1 MPLAPLRACLLSLIL
16 LAAAC
21 SETSVPADKAKDMQ
35 AEKAFQD
42 PKTAELADAAAHG
55 DAARVREL
63 VKAGANPNAQGE
75 RGVNLLQYAL
85 IAKSADGLQALLDNG
100 ADPNHP
106 GLAGSTV
113 VHAAAIA
120 DDPDYLRRLLD
131 KGADPNVRHRI
142 SGAPPL
148 SGAAGPRTDAQF
160 RMLLERGAKPDLAD
174 NGGNTPLHI
183 AAMINAGQHVLLLLE
198 RGANPN
204 ARNAQNAT
212 FQTYFFKTP
221 AASLTAE
228 AKQNREA
235 VVAWLRAH
243 QIPLEAGAG

>member
-1 MPLAPLRACLLSLIL
+1 MPPAPLRACLLSLIL
-16 LAAAC
+16 LVTAC
-21 SETSVPADKAKDMQ
+21 SEDPMPPVADKA
-35 AEKAFQD
+35 FHND
-42 PKTAELADAAAHG
+42 PKITALAHAATHG
-55 DAARVREL
+55 DKAKVREL
-63 VKAGANPNAQGE
+63 VKEGADPNAQDD
-75 RGVNLLQYAL
+75 RGANLLQYTVTAQN
-85 IAKSADGLQALLDNG
+85 IDGLQALLDNG
-100 ADPNHP
+100 ADPNRY
-106 GLAGSTV
+106 GLGGSTA
-113 VHAAAIA
+113 VHTAAIA
-120 DDPDYLRRLLD
+120 NDPEYLKRLLAA
-131 KGADPNVRHRI
+131 GADPNIPHQR

-160 RMLLERGAKPDLAD
+160 RMLLEHGAKPDLAD

-204 ARNAQNAT
+204 ARNAQDAT

-243 QIPLEAGAG
+243 QIPLEAGAD